1 MSPLI
6 DLQAVSKSYGTNWAV
21 RELSLQIPPGELF
34 ACLGPNGAGKTTT
47 IKMITGLLRPT
58 EGRVFVA
65 GKDMATNSLEARR
78 CLSYVPDEPHLYEK
92 LSGREFLTFTREIYG
107 LSGPEVQA
115 YTEELI
121 DTFET
126 RDYIDELTE
135 TYSHGMRQRLVF
147 ASALLHRP
155 RVLVVDEPMV
165 GLDPKSVR
173 IVKDLLKK
181 AAREGTAIFMS
192 THTLA
197 IAEEMAHRIGI
208 FHQGR
213 LIRCGTIDELRRET
227 TSDTTLEDFFLQ
239 VTADAE
245 QAEVVR

>member
-1 MSPLI
+1 
-6 DLQAVSKSYGTNWAV
+6 
-21 RELSLQIPPGELF
+21 
-34 ACLGPNGAGKTTT
+34 
-47 IKMITGLLRPT
+47 
-58 EGRVFVA
+58 
-65 GKDMATNSLEARR
+65 
-78 CLSYVPDEPHLYEK
+78 
-92 LSGREFLTFTREIYG
+92 
-107 LSGPEVQA
+107 
-115 YTEELI
+115 
-121 DTFET
+121 
-126 RDYIDELTE
+126 
-135 TYSHGMRQRLVF
+135 
-147 ASALLHRP
+147 
-155 RVLVVDEPMV
+155 VLVVDEPMV